1 MVRQEAERLAK
12 QYNIPPAELLVH
24 AQKMSVAR
32 ARFRSQNGREM
43 TVKDLARVLA
53 AEYGLSAADVLAEL
67 EQILRKQ
74 RSERS

>member
-12 QYNIPPAELLVH
+12 QYNLPVAELLAH
-24 AQKMSVAR
+24 AQKISVAR
-32 ARFRSQNGREM
+32 ARFRSQTGREM

-53 AEYGLSAADVLAEL
+53 AEHGLSAADVLAEL